1 MFQNPNNSIIQGI
14 LGRWVPFKD
23 YNIYLDTA
31 NCVCFPMQYTGMP
44 FSEFKDINFE
54 PTNVNQDKVRLALSL
69 MQGNTINYP
78 RLSAYL
84 VSLLSLFKLGNQ
96 YKAEAEQFEKFNQ
109 FVATYR
115 PIESDMRSFL
125 DEYKENNTNLIEELG
140 SIIARDGDIFSD
152 EDVIK
157 KNLNIKIDKK
167 VFVFPFLEQ
176 DKLFLG
182 NVEDYKNIPQDYDY
196 SGTHNKSWI
205 TIKGLPFLI
214 AGYSDDEYSAVNRV
228 VASQIGKLL
237 GLNCEETF
245 LSYFHGKCVN
255 LIAFKACISLAEN
268 QMFEMYELNHLNYL
282 YQNEQKKAFYFLIQN
297 WFACSKLDRTI
308 KEKFSENFID
318 KGGNV
323 FISSLHKAMFL
334 TPQQMPK
341 NLLIPF
347 EINKFNYKPVKDMI
361 EKVKKLDLVDLA
373 FGSISNNFVELHD
386 IEAEKLNKPTFYQKK
401 DSFESNWDNLIKSL
415 AEFEK
420 LSGV

>member
-1 MFQNPNNSIIQGI
+1 MQSPNSTVIQGI
-14 LGRWVPFKD
+14 LGRWVPYED
-23 YNIYLDTA
+23 YNIFLDGSNTIA
-31 NCVCFPMQYTGMP
+31 FPMQYSGMP

-69 MQGNTINYP
+69 MQGNTENYS

-84 VSLLSLFKLGNQ
+84 ISLLSLFKLGNQ

-109 FVATYR
+109 FVSTYR
-115 PIESDMRSFL
+115 PIENDMRSFL
-125 DEYKENNTNLIEELG
+125 DEYRESNQSTLDELKN
-140 SIIARDGDIFSD
+140 IISRDGDMFSD
-152 EDVIK
+152 DASIK
-157 KNLNIKIDKK
+157 KNLNIKVDKK
-167 VFVFPFLEQ
+167 IFTFPFFEQ

-205 TIKGLPFLI
+205 SIKGLPFLI
-214 AGYSDDEYSAVNRV
+214 AGYSDDEFSAVNRV

-237 GLNCEETF
+237 GLNCEEVF

-255 LIAFKACISLAEN
+255 LIAFKECVSLAEN

-297 WFACSKLDRTI
+297 WFACSKLDRNI

-318 KGGNV
+318 KSGNV
-323 FISSLHKAMFL
+323 FISSLHKSMFL

-347 EINKFNYKPVKDMI
+347 EINKFNYKPVKDMVD
-361 EKVKKLDLVDLA
+361 KLKKLDIVDLA
-373 FGSISNNFVELHD
+373 FGSISNHFVELHD
-386 IEAEKLNKPTFYQKK
+386 LEADKNNKPNFYQKK
-401 DSFESNWDNLIKSL
+401 DSFESNFSNLIKSL
-415 AEFEK
+415 NQFEK
-420 LSGV
+420 IMEGI